1 MQLVD
6 EDVPAVLLALKK
18 ETSLQASGNAPS
30 MLWFDFNLSLFKVY
44 LLLFWGL
51 VMYEI

>member
-1 MQLVD
+1 MGSFQETYYDPKFCVAVG
-6 EDVPAVLLALKK
+6 DV
-18 ETSLQASGNAPS
+18 SGNAPS